1 MKLRKR
7 IAAAF
12 TALALMF
19 TLTDPAALGG
29 LIGSSGVASAYSIMS
44 LLVNTKSNKIPVPE
58 VGLDLST
65 INKNFNPGL
74 DYISSV
80 NVSWYEGSPVIGSDG
95 KAVLPSN
102 TVNSFGYNRHYY
114 AVAEY
119 IPGPGSSAVG
129 NVPVFFYVDDPIKPT
144 DSEVSAKSWIGDTG
158 SIFAVFDFST
168 YQATKKAK
176 ATGARFVPSGDPK
189 YGFSA
194 DYTTVF
200 FTIPS
205 HSKTDVIEG
214 LLPGTVTIDTEDKE
228 GSGLSFANVPV
239 TWKSGSSFTYEG
251 TGYDQTNVTGMTF
264 TIVGTATVPTN
275 RLNDIDTTS
284 AGAKT
289 KFTLKA
295 TITVDPADKVQKPSF
310 SSENPDGSTFDKTT
324 YIKLD
329 LPKEDNVT
337 YYYIVASSE
346 DELNSLPFIY
356 DNDHTYYS
364 SRGIMITGVVN
375 KRVQSWI
382 KVIGKHNE
390 KQDSDM
396 LTGSFTVAMR
406 SSTGSNIPEIHII
419 VDQPVG
425 GQALDISAELDPSA
439 PDYETET
446 FEISDFGAVQWK
458 GGSGSSAL
466 AEYNTEYTM
475 LVEVI
480 PNSPNYVFLRT
491 PDVYVNG
498 VRCSGSTNDTGT
510 FTIVYTFEKT
520 GKLTDYRAVSPGKV
534 ANVSSGT
541 TVTQMDSS
549 YLPKTV
555 TVVGTKDNRISETCS
570 VTWDLTTAIT
580 DKGTPYN
587 PKIGTAQTVTF
598 TGKVRV
604 PDYMEEDSAK
614 MTVTAQIYVEEASKV
629 PAPWSYPPDTVEGQG
644 TTVFNSPQDIT
655 LESAVNSAT
664 IYYNIEAYENISD
677 ISKLAD
683 PTETGGTKYIEPI
696 TLSGVPGQSLYYC
709 IKAIATAPG
718 MKQSD
723 VSTFV
728 YKVVIE
734 KKKTQTPKPTP
745 EPGNYASSLTITLN
759 TETPGAKIYYTL
771 DPNATKSSGFIEP
784 ITLSGVPGQS
794 LYYCIKA
801 IATAPGMKQ
810 SDVST
815 FVYKVV
821 IEKKKTQTPKPTPE
835 PGNYA
840 SSLTITL
847 NTETPG
853 AKIYYTLD
861 PNATKS
867 SGFIEYTGPFDLKVA
882 ANSTKT
888 FVLRTYAK
896 APNDSWKDSDIS
908 EDLIYKI
915 TVPKEKA
922 AVPVPSVLDTASETA
937 ITLTLSCAT
946 AKADIYYSIDT
957 PITSTYNGILYK
969 SGTKITLKRVDN
981 QVVTYKLYTYAKSN
995 DPRIDDSLVKT
1006 YTYTVGKDYG
1016 VKSIE
1021 IVKRPAKYSYYM
1033 GEKLNVVGGLIK
1045 VTYIDETKAP
1055 ETVYMTE
1062 SMIQDFDSWVLGQ
1075 QTLTVY
1081 YQGCTAAFNIVV
1093 RRRSSSSSDSDNK
1106 PSDSGKDD
1114 GKKDDTTTDPG
1125 TSDTDKDNTTDGTVS
1140 DPTMVGSLV
1149 KGWTQLQKKIAAAAK
1164 NSRVVIN
1171 LNGNTSVPA
1180 DIINTAMKKKITL
1193 EFVVNDMLSWVVDTG
1208 ALKKTVASLSVGLKT
1223 NDVYIPM
1230 VLIDSSGDSEIVRVH
1245 TYGKNKIGA
1254 VLYVKTGKKVNNRFA
1269 NLFRYNEDSHQL
1281 DFVDTSKIIS
1291 STGIPPALP
1300 R

>member
-29 LIGSSGVASAYSIMS
+29 IFDLVSEASAAEIIQLIIKDKLPMPEPGS
-44 LLVNTKSNKIPVPE
+44 LIQNSAFSVVQDSLVDEGRTDVK
-58 VGLDLST
+58 
-65 INKNFNPGL
+65 
-74 DYISSV
+74 
-80 NVSWYEGSPVIGSDG
+80 WYQGKPSYNISDG
-95 KAVLPSN
+95 SANLAGKTAV
-102 TVNSFGYNRHYY
+102 TEFGYNKSYY
-114 AVAEY
+114 AVVKYSPSTNNQASSNQIDFTYKLTKTNETEY
-119 IPGPGSSAVG
+119 KAKPWIEGSLICV
-129 NVPVFFYVDDPIKPT
+129 VI
-144 DSEVSAKSWIGDTG
+144 
-158 SIFAVFDFST
+158 DFSSYPT
-168 YQATKKAK
+168 VK
-176 ATGARFVPSGDPK
+176 PK
-189 YGFSA
+189 TLRDVEFSA
-194 DYTTVF
+194 TVTGYDPTTKNEVY
-200 FTIPS
+200 FTANNGHSFPS
-205 HSKTDVIEG
+205 HSS
-214 LLPGTVTIDTEDKE
+214 L
-228 GSGLSFANVPV
+228 A
-239 TWKSGSSFTYEG
+239 
-251 TGYDQTNVTGMTF
+251 
-264 TIVGTATVPTN
+264 
-275 RLNDIDTTS
+275 DIDS
-284 AGAKT
+284 ALPK
-289 KFTLKA
+289 KA
-295 TITVDPADKVQKPSF
+295 TIKTEDPDVYFEAPVVWLTKDGFTYTTSEKYDPKKVSAMDFRIQGTVSLASAAQSDQEKVHADSV
-310 SSENPDGSTFDKTT
+310 STFSVYATIHVDAAAETIAPTFATPPGT
-324 YIKLD
+324 YGKD
-329 LPKEDNVT
+329 LSVKINPTGEQDVE
-337 YYYIVASSE
+337 YYYYVGKDY
-346 DELNSLPFIY
+346 DEVREHEMMM
-356 DNDHTYYS
+356 DDDHLYVPNK
-364 SRGIMITGVVN
+364 GI
-375 KRVQSWI
+375 Q
-382 KVIGKHNE
+382 
-390 KQDSDM
+390 
-396 LTGSFTVAMR
+396 LTGTTNRKVVYYVRVISYHPDKNVCDPGLIGEFTIYVK
-406 SSTGSNIPEIHII
+406 SSSATNIPEVHIK
-419 VDQPVG
+419 VDPPVG
-425 GQALDISAELDPSA
+425 GQALDVTAELDDSSGSY
-439 PDYETET
+439 DDEVL
-446 FEISDFGAVQWK
+446 EISEFGSVIWSEPGQ
-458 GGSGSSAL
+458 SSSAL
-466 AEYNTEYTM
+466 AQFNTRYTM
-475 LVEVI
+475 NVEVV
-480 PNSPNYVFLRT
+480 PASPTYAFMRT

-498 VRCSGSTNDTGT
+498 VRATGSNTGNGN
-510 FTIVYTFEKT
+510 FTITYTFEKT

-534 ANVSSGT
+534 ANVPSGT

-644 TTVFNSPQDIT
+644 TTVFNSPQDIS

-771 DPNATKSSGFIEP
+771 DPNATKSSGFIE
-784 ITLSGVPGQS
+784 
-794 LYYCIKA
+794 
-801 IATAPGMKQ
+801 
-810 SDVST
+810 
-815 FVYKVV
+815 
-821 IEKKKTQTPKPTPE
+821 
-835 PGNYA
+835 
-840 SSLTITL
+840 
-847 NTETPG
+847 
-853 AKIYYTLD
+853 
-861 PNATKS
+861 
-867 SGFIEYTGPFDLKVA
+867 YTGPFDLKVA

-888 FVLRTYAK
+888 FALRTYAK
-896 APNDSWKDSDIS
+896 APNDNWKDSDIS

-1164 NSRVVIN
+1164 NSRIVIN

-1223 NDVYIPM
+1223 SDVYIPT

-1269 NLFRYNEDSHQL
+1269 NLFRYNEDSHLL

-1291 STGIPPALP
+1291 STGVAQVVPANGGDYVLMLDTRTRLP
-1300 R
+1300 GDADNSTTIDARDASAILKMCVGTMELDDTCDYNGDGFVNAIDSAAILRSVVGLKK

>member
-390 KQDSDM
+390 KQDSDV

-520 GKLTDYRAVSPGKV
+520 GKLTDYRAVSPGKA
-534 ANVSSGT
+534 ANV
-541 TVTQMDSS
+541 
-549 YLPKTV
+549 
-555 TVVGTKDNRISETCS
+555 
-570 VTWDLTTAIT
+570 
-580 DKGTPYN
+580 
-587 PKIGTAQTVTF
+587 
-598 TGKVRV
+598 
-604 PDYMEEDSAK
+604 
-614 MTVTAQIYVEEASKV
+614 
-629 PAPWSYPPDTVEGQG
+629 
-644 TTVFNSPQDIT
+644 
-655 LESAVNSAT
+655 
-664 IYYNIEAYENISD
+664 
-677 ISKLAD
+677 
-683 PTETGGTKYIEPI
+683 
-696 TLSGVPGQSLYYC
+696 
-709 IKAIATAPG
+709 
-718 MKQSD
+718 
-723 VSTFV
+723 
-728 YKVVIE
+728 
-734 KKKTQTPKPTP
+734 
-745 EPGNYASSLTITLN
+745 
-759 TETPGAKIYYTL
+759 
-771 DPNATKSSGFIEP
+771 
-784 ITLSGVPGQS
+784 
-794 LYYCIKA
+794 
-801 IATAPGMKQ
+801 
-810 SDVST
+810 
-815 FVYKVV
+815 
-821 IEKKKTQTPKPTPE
+821 
-835 PGNYA
+835 
-840 SSLTITL
+840 
-847 NTETPG
+847 
-853 AKIYYTLD
+853 
-861 PNATKS
+861 
-867 SGFIEYTGPFDLKVA
+867 
-882 ANSTKT
+882 
-888 FVLRTYAK
+888 
-896 APNDSWKDSDIS
+896 
-908 EDLIYKI
+908 
-915 TVPKEKA
+915 
-922 AVPVPSVLDTASETA
+922 
-937 ITLTLSCAT
+937 
-946 AKADIYYSIDT
+946 
-957 PITSTYNGILYK
+957 
-969 SGTKITLKRVDN
+969 
-981 QVVTYKLYTYAKSN
+981 
-995 DPRIDDSLVKT
+995 
-1006 YTYTVGKDYG
+1006 
-1016 VKSIE
+1016 
-1021 IVKRPAKYSYYM
+1021 
-1033 GEKLNVVGGLIK
+1033 
-1045 VTYIDETKAP
+1045 
-1055 ETVYMTE
+1055 
-1062 SMIQDFDSWVLGQ
+1062 
-1075 QTLTVY
+1075 
-1081 YQGCTAAFNIVV
+1081 
-1093 RRRSSSSSDSDNK
+1093 
-1106 PSDSGKDD
+1106 
-1114 GKKDDTTTDPG
+1114 
-1125 TSDTDKDNTTDGTVS
+1125 
-1140 DPTMVGSLV
+1140 
-1149 KGWTQLQKKIAAAAK
+1149 
-1164 NSRVVIN
+1164 
-1171 LNGNTSVPA
+1171 
-1180 DIINTAMKKKITL
+1180 
-1193 EFVVNDMLSWVVDTG
+1193 
-1208 ALKKTVASLSVGLKT
+1208 
-1223 NDVYIPM
+1223 
-1230 VLIDSSGDSEIVRVH
+1230 
-1245 TYGKNKIGA
+1245 
-1254 VLYVKTGKKVNNRFA
+1254 
-1269 NLFRYNEDSHQL
+1269 
-1281 DFVDTSKIIS
+1281 
-1291 STGIPPALP
+1291 
-1300 R
+1300 

>member
-29 LIGSSGVASAYSIMS
+29 LIGSSGVASAFTVKS
-44 LLVNTKSNKIPVPE
+44 LLVNTTSTGIPVPE
-58 VGLDLST
+58 VGISLSS
-65 INKNFNPGL
+65 IKSNF
-74 DYISSV
+74 SSNITAGTLSNV
-80 NVSWYEGSPVIGSDG
+80 NVSWYEGSPSYGSNGRVI
-95 KAVLPSN
+95 LPA
-102 TVNSFGYNRHYY
+102 NSVTEFGYNRHYY

-119 IPGPGSSAVG
+119 VLAAG
-129 NVPVFFYVDDPIKPT
+129 NTADAGGVDIAYYVNDPINPT
-144 DSEVSAKSWIGDTG
+144 SSDITAKSWIGDTG

-390 KQDSDM
+390 KQDSDV

-644 TTVFNSPQDIT
+644 TTVFNSPQDIS

-771 DPNATKSSGFIEP
+771 DPNATKSSGFIE
-784 ITLSGVPGQS
+784 
-794 LYYCIKA
+794 
-801 IATAPGMKQ
+801 
-810 SDVST
+810 
-815 FVYKVV
+815 
-821 IEKKKTQTPKPTPE
+821 
-835 PGNYA
+835 
-840 SSLTITL
+840 
-847 NTETPG
+847 
-853 AKIYYTLD
+853 
-861 PNATKS
+861 
-867 SGFIEYTGPFDLKVA
+867 YTGPFDLKVA

-888 FVLRTYAK
+888 FALRTYAK
-896 APNDSWKDSDIS
+896 APNDNWKDSDIS

-1140 DPTMVGSLV
+1140 APTMVGSLV

-1164 NSRVVIN
+1164 NSRIVIN

-1223 NDVYIPM
+1223 SDVYIPT

-1291 STGIPPALP
+1291 STGVAQVVPANGGDYVLMLDTRTRLP
-1300 R
+1300 GDADNSTTIDARDASAILKMCVGTMELDDTCDYNGDGFVNAIDSAAILRSVVGLKK

>member
-1 MKLRKR
+1 MEFSATVTGYDPTTKNEVYFTANNGHSFPSHSSLADIDSALPKKATIKTEDPDVYFEAPVVWLTKDGFTYTTSEKYDPKKVSAMDFR
-7 IAAAF
+7 IQGTVSLASAAQSDQEKVHADSVSTFSVYATIHVDAAAETIAPTF
-12 TALALMF
+12 ATPPGTYGKDLSVKINPTGEQDVEYYYYVGKDYDEVREHEMMMDDDHLYVPNKGIQ
-19 TLTDPAALGG
+19 LTGTTNRKVVYYVRVISYHPDKNVCDPG
-29 LIGSSGVASAYSIMS
+29 LIGEFTIYV
-44 LLVNTKSNKIPVPE
+44 KS
-58 VGLDLST
+58 
-65 INKNFNPGL
+65 
-74 DYISSV
+74 
-80 NVSWYEGSPVIGSDG
+80 
-95 KAVLPSN
+95 
-102 TVNSFGYNRHYY
+102 
-114 AVAEY
+114 
-119 IPGPGSSAVG
+119 SSA
-129 NVPVFFYVDDPIKPT
+129 T
-144 DSEVSAKSWIGDTG
+144 
-158 SIFAVFDFST
+158 
-168 YQATKKAK
+168 
-176 ATGARFVPSGDPK
+176 
-189 YGFSA
+189 
-194 DYTTVF
+194 
-200 FTIPS
+200 
-205 HSKTDVIEG
+205 
-214 LLPGTVTIDTEDKE
+214 
-228 GSGLSFANVPV
+228 
-239 TWKSGSSFTYEG
+239 
-251 TGYDQTNVTGMTF
+251 
-264 TIVGTATVPTN
+264 
-275 RLNDIDTTS
+275 
-284 AGAKT
+284 
-289 KFTLKA
+289 
-295 TITVDPADKVQKPSF
+295 
-310 SSENPDGSTFDKTT
+310 
-324 YIKLD
+324 
-329 LPKEDNVT
+329 
-337 YYYIVASSE
+337 
-346 DELNSLPFIY
+346 
-356 DNDHTYYS
+356 
-364 SRGIMITGVVN
+364 
-375 KRVQSWI
+375 
-382 KVIGKHNE
+382 
-390 KQDSDM
+390 
-396 LTGSFTVAMR
+396 
-406 SSTGSNIPEIHII
+406 NIPEVHIK
-419 VDQPVG
+419 VDPPVG
-425 GQALDISAELDPSA
+425 GQALDVTAELDDSSGSY
-439 PDYETET
+439 DDEVL
-446 FEISDFGAVQWK
+446 EISEFGSVIWSEPGQ
-458 GGSGSSAL
+458 SSSAL
-466 AEYNTEYTM
+466 AQFNTRYTM
-475 LVEVI
+475 NVEVV
-480 PNSPNYVFLRT
+480 PASPTYAFMRT

-498 VRCSGSTNDTGT
+498 VRATGSNTGNGN
-510 FTIVYTFEKT
+510 FTITYTFEKT

-534 ANVSSGT
+534 ANVPSGT

-644 TTVFNSPQDIT
+644 TTVFNSPQDIS

-734 KKKTQTPKPTP
+734 KKKTQ
-745 EPGNYASSLTITLN
+745 I
-759 TETPGAKIYYTL
+759 
-771 DPNATKSSGFIEP
+771 
-784 ITLSGVPGQS
+784 
-794 LYYCIKA
+794 
-801 IATAPGMKQ
+801 
-810 SDVST
+810 
-815 FVYKVV
+815 
-821 IEKKKTQTPKPTPE
+821 PKPTPE

-995 DPRIDDSLVKT
+995 APSIDDSLVKT

-1164 NSRVVIN
+1164 NSRIVIN

-1223 NDVYIPM
+1223 SDVYIPT

-1269 NLFRYNEDSHQL
+1269 NLFRYNEDSHLL

-1291 STGIPPALP
+1291 STGVAQVVPANGGDYVLMLDTRTRLP
-1300 R
+1300 GDADNSTTIDARDASAILKMCVGTMELDDTCDYNGDGFVNAIDSAAILRSVVGLKK

>member
-29 LIGSSGVASAYSIMS
+29 LIGSSSVASAYSIMS

-264 TIVGTATVPTN
+264 TIVGTAKVQAD
-275 RLNDIDTTS
+275 RLNEIDTVS

-289 KFTLKA
+289 EFTLKA
-295 TITVDPADKVQKPSF
+295 TITVEPADKVKKPTF
-310 SSENPDGSTFDKTT
+310 ASENPDGASFDKTT
-324 YIKLD
+324 YIKLN
-329 LPKEDNVT
+329 LPGEDNVT
-337 YYYIVASSE
+337 YYYIVAPSE
-346 DELNSLPFIY
+346 EELNNTPFQY

-364 SRGIMITGVVN
+364 NRGIMITGLVN

-390 KQDSDM
+390 KRDSDI
-396 LTGSFTVAMR
+396 LTGTFTVAMR
-406 SSTGSNIPEIHII
+406 SSQGSNIPEIHIL
-419 VDQPVG
+419 VDDPVG
-425 GQALDISAELDPSA
+425 GEALDISAELDPAA
-439 PDYETET
+439 PDYDTET

-458 GGSGSSAL
+458 GGTGSLSV
-466 AEYNTEYTM
+466 AEYDTEYTM

-498 VRCSGSTNDTGT
+498 VRCTGSTNDTGT
-510 FTIVYTFEKT
+510 FTIVYTFGKT
-520 GKLTDYRAVSPGKV
+520 DKLTEYMAVSPGKV
-534 ANVSSGT
+534 ANVPSGT
-541 TVTQMDSS
+541 TVTQMEKN
-549 YLPKTV
+549 YLPKKV
-555 TVVGTKDNRISETCS
+555 NVVGIKDNRISESCT
-570 VTWDLTTAIT
+570 VTWDLTTAVT
-580 DKGTPYN
+580 ESGDPYN
-587 PKIGTAQTVTF
+587 PKIGKSQTVTI
-598 TGKVRV
+598 TGKVRL
-604 PDYMEEDSAK
+604 PDYMQEDSEK
-614 MTVTAQIYVEEASKV
+614 TTVTAQIYVEEASKV
-629 PAPWSYPPDTVEGQG
+629 PAPWSYPPDTIEGQG
-644 TTVFNSPQDIT
+644 TTVFNSPQEIT

-664 IYYNIEAYENISD
+664 IYYNIEAFENISD
-677 ISKLAD
+677 ISKLKD
-683 PTETGGTKYIEPI
+683 PTESGGTKYIEPI
-696 TLSGVPGQSLYYC
+696 TLTGAPGKSLYYC
-709 IKAIATAPG
+709 IKAIAAAPG

-723 VSTFV
+723 VATFV

-734 KKKTQTPKPTP
+734 KKKCQIPMPTP
-745 EPGNYASSLTITLN
+745 DPGNY
-759 TETPGAKIYYTL
+759 
-771 DPNATKSSGFIEP
+771 D
-784 ITLSGVPGQS
+784 
-794 LYYCIKA
+794 
-801 IATAPGMKQ
+801 
-810 SDVST
+810 
-815 FVYKVV
+815 
-821 IEKKKTQTPKPTPE
+821 
-835 PGNYA
+835 

-867 SGFIEYTGPFDLKVA
+867 SGFIEYTEPFDLTVA
-882 ANSTKT
+882 ANSSKT
-888 FVLRTYAK
+888 FSLRTYAK
-896 APNDSWKDSDIS
+896 APNDSWRDSDIS
-908 EDLIYKI
+908 KELIYKI
-915 TVPKEKA
+915 TVPKERA
-922 AVPVPSVLDTASETA
+922 AVPVPSILDTASETA
-937 ITLTLSCAT
+937 LTLTLSCAT
-946 AKADIYYSIDT
+946 STADIYYSLDI
-957 PITSTYNGILYK
+957 PISAGFPGTLYK
-969 SGTKITLKRVDN
+969 AGTKIKLDRVN
-981 QVVTYKLYTYAKSN
+981 NEITTYKLYTYAKSN
-995 DPRIDDSLVKT
+995 DPAIDDSLVKT
-1006 YTYTVGKDYG
+1006 YTYVIGKDYG
-1016 VKSIE
+1016 VKMIE

-1045 VTYIDETKAP
+1045 VTYEDETKSP
-1055 ETVYMTE
+1055 ETVYMTD

-1081 YQGCTAAFNIVV
+1081 YQGCTDAFNIIV
-1093 RRRSSSSSDSDNK
+1093 RRRSSSTNNDSDNN
-1106 PSDSGKDD
+1106 PS
-1114 GKKDDTTTDPG
+1114 TDPG
-1125 TSDTDKDNTTDGTVS
+1125 KTDDNKDDNKTDTDNTDSEDTDPSDGKVS
-1140 DPTMVGSLV
+1140 EPTMTGSQV

-1208 ALKKTVASLSVGLKT
+1208 ALKKTVAPLSVGLKSK
-1223 NDVYIPM
+1223 DVYIPS
-1230 VLIDSSGDSEIVRVH
+1230 VLIDGSGESEIVRVH
-1245 TYGKNKIGA
+1245 TYGMNKIGA

-1281 DFVDTSKIIS
+1281 DFTDTSKIIA
-1291 STGIPPALP
+1291 STGIAQVVPNNGGDYVLMLDTITRLP
-1300 R
+1300 GDADNSTTIDARDASAILKMCVGTMEKDDTCDYNNDGFVNAMDASAILCSVVGLNK